1 MPFQHK
7 DVVSIGTAPQPSDLY
22 NSIPGKSVFTLEL
35 GLGVGYY

>member
-22 NSIPGKSVFTLEL
+22 NSIPGMVFTLKL
-35 GLGVGYY
+35 GPDVGYY